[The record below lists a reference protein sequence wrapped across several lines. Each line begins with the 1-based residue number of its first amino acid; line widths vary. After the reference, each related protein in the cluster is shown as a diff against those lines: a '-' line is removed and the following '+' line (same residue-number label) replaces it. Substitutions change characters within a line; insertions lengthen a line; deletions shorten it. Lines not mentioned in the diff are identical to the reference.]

1 MTASA
6 IISVGCAIETSA
18 ETVTH
23 NFYVKKGIP
32 NKDKEESIPS
42 TAVATSAPDSTPQS
56 LPASGMHMEPG
67 TPPLGS
73 RDPLLSGLLRT
84 TWLSPPPMVPLVD
97 APVKKPS
104 ESGFKSCLR
113 LSWWCLWHVSGPQ
126 HPCLIRGQR
135 GGALR
140 VCSWGAATF
149 QTNLS

>member
-23 NFYVKKGIP
+23 NFYVKMGIP
-32 NKDKEESIPS
+32 NKDKEESIL
-42 TAVATSAPDSTPQS
+42 PQ
-56 LPASGMHMEPG
+56 LW
-67 TPPLGS
+67 PPQPLI
-73 RDPLLSGLLRT
+73 PLLSHCRHLGCTWNLAPLLWAPGT
-84 TWLSPPPMVPLVD
+84 LSSVVLSPPPMVPRVD

-104 ESGFKSCLR
+104 GSGFKSCLR

-126 HPCLIRGQR
+126 HPCLIRGLR
-135 GGALR
+135 GDALR